1 MGGSGKRMTLKEK
14 NKKLLELVE
23 KYDKFAMSLRS
34 QYFSEL
40 NSTSRL
46 CSMAIMSIINETDV
60 ELYALRNELG
70 MIKNDK

>member
-1 MGGSGKRMTLKEK
+1 MTLEEK
-14 NKKLLELVE
+14 YKKLLELVE
-23 KYDKFAMSLRS
+23 KYDTFAMNLRS

-46 CSMAIMSIINETDV
+46 CSMAIMGIINETDV
-60 ELYALRNELG
+60 ELYTLRNELE